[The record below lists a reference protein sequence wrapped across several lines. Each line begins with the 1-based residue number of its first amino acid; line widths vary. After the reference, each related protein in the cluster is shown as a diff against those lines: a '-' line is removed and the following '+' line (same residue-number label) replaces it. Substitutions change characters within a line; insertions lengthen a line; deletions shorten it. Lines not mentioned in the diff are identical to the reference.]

1 MRILKFS
8 ALAAA
13 IWAACIF
20 EARAQEY
27 PNRPLTFV
35 VPFTPGAA
43 TDFLARLLGKM
54 DAVVEGNGL
63 TMLDNSVVLH
73 VSEIQKPDS
82 HGQDHMPFMLAG
94 KAGGKLSGG
103 RVLPGLT
110 TQRPHNDLLV
120 SLLNLFDVP
129 VTTFGHAD
137 FCTGAYPG
145 LV

>member
-43 TDFLARLLGKM
+43 TDFLARLLGKELEERLGKP
-54 DAVVEGNGL
+54 VVR
-63 TMLDNSVVLH
+63 
-73 VSEIQKPDS
+73 SEERRV
-82 HGQDHMPFMLAG
+82 G
-94 KAGGKLSGG
+94 KECPSKCRS
-103 RVLPGLT
+103 RWSPY
-110 TQRPHNDLLV
+110 H
-120 SLLNLFDVP
+120 
-129 VTTFGHAD
+129 
-137 FCTGAYPG
+137 
-145 LV
+145 